1 LWPYFATR
9 IHRAITVEE
18 VEEREALRVVSP
30 SPFSMIS
37 SRLEDDIKIDE
48 SEETSGSLISS
59 SSSKSSN
66 SEFFGAGDEDKS
78 DDSDDS
84 DDAFSNVSANKSA
97 NFASLS
103 SSSGSRVENPPLF
116 PPSTP
121 RQREE
126 ALEELENV

>member
-1 LWPYFATR
+1 
-9 IHRAITVEE
+9 
-18 VEEREALRVVSP
+18 
-30 SPFSMIS
+30 MIS

-48 SEETSGSLISS
+48 SEETGGSLISS

-66 SEFFGAGDEDKS
+66 SEFFGVGDEDDS
-78 DDSDDS
+78 DDSDD

>member
-9 IHRAITVEE
+9 IHLAITVEK
-18 VEEREALRVVSP
+18 VEEREALCVVSP

-48 SEETSGSLISS
+48 SEETGGSLISS

-66 SEFFGAGDEDKS
+66 SEFFGVGDEDDS
-78 DDSDDS
+78 DDSDD